1 MNLAVT
7 ETVGEANVTVSL
19 LERLT
24 LQLPETFIGYCVES

>member
-7 ETVGEANVTVSL
+7 ETVGEANVTVRL
-19 LERLT
+19 LEQLT

>member
-1 MNLAVT
+1 MNLAIT
-7 ETVGEANVTVSL
+7 ETVVEAKVTVRP